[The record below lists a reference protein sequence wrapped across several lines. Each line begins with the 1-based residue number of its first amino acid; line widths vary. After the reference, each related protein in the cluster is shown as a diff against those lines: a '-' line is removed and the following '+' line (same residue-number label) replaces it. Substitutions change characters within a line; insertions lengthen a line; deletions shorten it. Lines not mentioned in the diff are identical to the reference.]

1 MVNYKRWQCE
11 IATGKNAIANETSW
25 RFPMETINTSRILI
39 TFLVLFT
46 ILLMPITGFAT
57 NGYFSIGF
65 GTKSKGLAGAAVAL
79 PQDSMVAAV
88 NPAGMV
94 HIGNQ
99 WDLGLA
105 FFNPNRSYTANATP
119 GFAPIPP
126 GTFESS
132 NDLFLIP
139 HFGVNWMLDDA
150 SSVGLSIG
158 GNGGMNTEYQTA
170 TFVNFAPPGS
180 PTEFQATSPTGVD
193 LVQLF
198 VGFTYSR
205 KVWERHSFGVTP
217 IFAVQR
223 FKAEGLQ
230 PFKGVSTS
238 PNDVTNNG
246 NDYSYGGGVRIG
258 WLGEFTDWLTVGAS
272 VQSKLYMSKFDK
284 YKGLFAEGG
293 DFDIPPVY
301 NVGFSTKL
309 NPEWT
314 FAFEVQGILFEEVK
328 AISNSNDFPVT
339 PGSLGGDDGLG
350 FGWEDMTIFKLGVQW
365 DARPDWTLRLGY
377 STANQVIP
385 SSQALFNILAP
396 ATVTDHIAFGVTKS
410 FGERDEI
417 NFAYTH
423 AFNEKVSGTSPNTGT
438 QTGFLEMD
446 QNEFEIS
453 WSRKF

>member
-1 MVNYKRWQCE
+1 MR
-11 IATGKNAIANETSW
+11 TTNAST
-25 RFPMETINTSRILI
+25 LI
-39 TFLVLFT
+39 SAL
-46 ILLMPITGFAT
+46 ILLVTTLTIPVSGFAT

-79 PQDSMVAAV
+79 PQDAMVAAV

-105 FFNPNRSYTANATP
+105 FFNPNRSYTANDDATP
-119 GFAPIPP
+119 GLPSIPP

-139 HFGVNWMLDDA
+139 HFGVNWMLDDV
-150 SSVGLSIG
+150 SSIGFSVG

-180 PTEFQATSPTGVD
+180 PSQFQATSPTGVD
-193 LVQLF
+193 LIQLF

-205 KVWERHSFGVTP
+205 KVWERHSFGITP

-223 FKAEGLQ
+223 FKAEGLA
-230 PFKGVSTS
+230 PFRGVSTS

-258 WLGEFTDWLTVGAS
+258 WLGDFTDWLTVGAS

-301 NVGFSTKL
+301 NVGFSARL
-309 NPEWT
+309 NPQWT
-314 FAFEVQGILFEEVK
+314 FAFEAQGILFEEVK
-328 AISNSNDFPVT
+328 SISNTNDFPIV
-339 PGSLGGDDGLG
+339 PGDISLGCDDCLG
-350 FGWEDMTIFKLGVQW
+350 FGWEDMTIFKLGLQW
-365 DARPDWTLRLGY
+365 DVRPDWALRLGY

-385 SSQALFNILAP
+385 NTQALFNILAP
-396 ATVTDHIAFGVTKS
+396 ATVSEHITFGLTKS
-410 FGERDEI
+410 FGERNEI

-423 AFNEKVSGTSPNTGT
+423 AFNEKVPGTNPNTGS

-446 QNEFEIS
+446 QNEWELS